1 METLK
6 TIITAIVVGLP
17 FISHAQSAELTCWTT
32 KGGQMKLPV
41 ENAILVMPDT
51 IAAIDLC
58 GVEAIALDCSSANP
72 NCLYYTD
79 GATSVEGLP
88 NANVVC
94 EGVCEGLLLTDQA
107 CFYCP
112 VSFFATDAM
121 LRFTPRSDDE
131 DQETDFS
138 QRCHET
144 VILPFDTDFVIP
156 ENANGPMPEGWFQKA
171 TFSGYD
177 DGMLVF
183 HQSFEES
190 LMANTPYLVTFAYGA
205 YGTRILFCG
214 QNKTVEETKMIIE
227 GESPYFF
234 TGVTKS
240 EEETSGYFRYHRG
253 QDPYFVHTGD
263 GKPMEPFRC
272 FMVSPMADERE
283 ALPTSGQIL
292 RYSVSE
298 GESTGIVPR
307 IKNHS
312 SQVCYDLMGRQLP
325 NVNRNKGIYIQGGV
339 KVIR

>member
-1 METLK
+1 MDKEK
-6 TIITAIVVGLP
+6 TIIAAILACLP
-17 FISHAQSAELTCWTT
+17 FMSQAQSTELTCWTI
-32 KGGQMKLPV
+32 KGGQMILPV
-41 ENAILVMPDT
+41 ENTLLEIPDS
-51 IAAIDLC
+51 IGAIDLC
-58 GVEAIALDCSSANP
+58 GMEGITLDCSSASP

-79 GATSVEGLP
+79 ATTSVEGLP

-94 EGVCEGLLLTDQA
+94 EGVCEGLLLTDEA

-112 VSFFATDAM
+112 MSFFATDAM
-121 LRFTPRSDDE
+121 LRFTPRYDDE
-131 DQETDFS
+131 DEGADFS
-138 QRCHET
+138 RPCHET
-144 VILPFDTDFVIP
+144 VLLPFSADFVIP
-156 ENANGPMPEGWFQKA
+156 EDVNGPMPEGWFQKA

-253 QDPYFVHTGD
+253 QDPYFIHTGD

-272 FMVSPMADERE
+272 FMVSPMADGRE

-292 RYSVSE
+292 RYSVSG